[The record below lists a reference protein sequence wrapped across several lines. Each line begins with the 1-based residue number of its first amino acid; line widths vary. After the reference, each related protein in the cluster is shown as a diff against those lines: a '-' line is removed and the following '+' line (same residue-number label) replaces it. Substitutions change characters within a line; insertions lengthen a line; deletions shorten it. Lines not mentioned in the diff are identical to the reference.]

1 MTDHCFQDAVIIAQL
16 TTPLFFILSDSSS
29 EYSDWTA
36 DAGINLQPP
45 KRSTRRPAQPQGYSS
60 SEEEEG
66 DDKAKEAKK
75 KENERKKKKK
85 PKETKQVSLHD
96 LQLL

>member
-1 MTDHCFQDAVIIAQL
+1 MWLSPPSQKC
-16 TTPLFFILSDSSS
+16 LFLLKKIILSDSSS

-66 DDKAKEAKK
+66 DDKEKEAKK
-75 KENERKKKKK
+75 KENEKKKK
-85 PKETKQVSLHD
+85 PKEAKQVG
-96 LQLL
+96 